1 LFSGLEQVDEEIDY
15 TKGNELAQGSV
26 GIWYNALNNA
36 SGKVIIVKTLDFT
49 ELSKESVD
57 SRVEY
62 LDKNIET
69 IKEIRNENII
79 NYITVLETDK

>member
-1 LFSGLEQVDEEIDY
+1 MFSGLEQVDEEIDY

-62 LDKNIET
+62 LLKNIET

-79 NYITVLETDK
+79 NYITVIETDK

>member
-1 LFSGLEQVDEEIDY
+1 MKIIDY

>member
-1 LFSGLEQVDEEIDY
+1 MFSGLEQVDEEIDY